1 MSDGNRH
8 GANERDGKRK
18 SCERLEVPD
27 VAVPGKNL
35 QALAGLPEPPEPG
48 FTTKE
53 APLPPCSGCKCHPS
67 TSCLSLGRACP
78 SPKSLTASPACYS
91 ACPFARVLAGVGSRQ
106 QQAGAPASSRN
117 APERDLKTEEAV
129 AAAQRE
135 AGDANILT
143 QQQEPIDGSSLLES
157 LICKPGPDETNENRA
172 ESLSTSAQDETA
184 EPGRPSK
191 ASPMIEEL

>member
-53 APLPPCSGCKCHPS
+53 APLPPCSGLLARLQEFLPELEAANNKLERQLAQGMPQNEVDVEAIDPDKPHIEMD
-67 TSCLSLGRACP
+67 LG
-78 SPKSLTASPACYS
+78 LGI
-91 ACPFARVLAGVGSRQ
+91 V
-106 QQAGAPASSRN
+106 
-117 APERDLKTEEAV
+117 DLKTEEAV